1 MFRQSNFPDSLT
13 TTSNEETCI
22 QDFVYKNHRHSLNH
36 RASSTETPSW
46 GNESVRHALI
56 VI

>member
-22 QDFVYKNHRHSLNH
+22 QDFVDKNHRHSLNH
-36 RASSTETPSW
+36 RASSTETPS
-46 GNESVRHALI
+46 
-56 VI
+56 